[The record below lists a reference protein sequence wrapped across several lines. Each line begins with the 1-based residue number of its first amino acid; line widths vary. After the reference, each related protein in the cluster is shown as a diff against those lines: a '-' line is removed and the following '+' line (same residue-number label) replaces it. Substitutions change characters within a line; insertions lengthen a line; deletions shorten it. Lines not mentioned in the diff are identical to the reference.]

1 MLSISQF
8 QTNRF
13 RSGYHGAPTRENW
26 IPFMSYS
33 DDPDYQPLFKTD
45 NGKVVDAYEG
55 RRYTGRSQGLLDRR
69 ERACLEKLVRKR
81 AAAPGQ
87 TVLDMPCGYGRIAPL
102 LVELGL
108 TPLWGDISFA
118 MAQRVSRRP
127 EAQSGIGQL
136 VGSAEQI
143 PLATNAVDGATCIR
157 LIEHFK
163 LGQSRT
169 DMMRE
174 LGRVVRRWL
183 VVSFYD
189 GASIHGKT
197 KRLACKLRGKKVAVA
212 MQSRASFRAE
222 ADAAGLDV
230 VAFHA
235 PARFVHAHTFALL
248 TPRE

>member
-1 MLSISQF
+1 VSF
-8 QTNRF
+8 
-13 RSGYHGAPTRENW
+13 
-26 IPFMSYS
+26 S
-33 DDPDYQPLFKTD
+33 DDSDHQPLFKAED
-45 NGKVVDAYEG
+45 GRVVDAYEG
-55 RRYTGRSQGLLDRR
+55 RRYTGRAQGFLDRR
-69 ERACLEKLVRKR
+69 ERACLEQLLRKR
-81 AAAPGQ
+81 VAVPGQ

-102 LVELGL
+102 LVGLGL

-118 MAQRVSRRP
+118 MAQRASRRP
-127 EAQSGIGQL
+127 EAQRGVGQL

-157 LIEHFK
+157 LIEHFR

-169 DMMRE
+169 ELMRE

-197 KRLACKLRGKKVAVA
+197 KRLACKLRGKKVNVA

-222 ADAAGLDV
+222 AGASRLDV
-230 VAFHA
+230 VAFYA
-235 PARFVHAHTFALL
+235 PVRFVHAHTFALL
-248 TPRE
+248 TPRD

>member
-1 MLSISQF
+1 
-8 QTNRF
+8 
-13 RSGYHGAPTRENW
+13 
-26 IPFMSYS
+26 MSYI
-33 DDPDYQPLFKTD
+33 DDPDHQPLFKTD
-45 NGKVVDAYEG
+45 SAKVVDAYEG
-55 RRYTGRSQGLLDRR
+55 RRYTGRSQGFLDRR
-69 ERACLEKLVRKR
+69 ERACLEKLVCKR

-108 TPLWGDISFA
+108 IPLWADISFA

-136 VGSAEQI
+136 VGRAEQI

-157 LIEHFK
+157 LIEHFR

-174 LGRVVRRWL
+174 LGRVVRHWL

-212 MQSRASFRAE
+212 MQSRASLRAE

-230 VAFHA
+230 VAFYA

-248 TPRE
+248 TPRD

>member
-1 MLSISQF
+1 
-8 QTNRF
+8 
-13 RSGYHGAPTRENW
+13 
-26 IPFMSYS
+26 MSYI
-33 DDPDYQPLFKTD
+33 DDPDHQPLFKTD
-45 NGKVVDAYEG
+45 SAKVVDAYEG
-55 RRYTGRSQGLLDRR
+55 RRYTGRSQGFLDRR
-69 ERACLEKLVRKR
+69 ERACLEKLVCKR

-102 LVELGL
+102 LVGLGL

-127 EAQSGIGQL
+127 EAQSGVGQL

-157 LIEHFK
+157 LIEHFR

>member
-1 MLSISQF
+1 
-8 QTNRF
+8 
-13 RSGYHGAPTRENW
+13 
-26 IPFMSYS
+26 MSFS
-33 DDPDYQPLFKTD
+33 DDSDHQPLFKTD
-45 NGKVVDAYEG
+45 DGRVAAVYEG
-55 RRYTGRSQGLLDRR
+55 RRYTGRSQGFLDRR
-69 ERACLEKLVRKR
+69 ERACLKTLIRKKV
-81 AAAPGQ
+81 AAPDQ

-102 LVELGL
+102 LVGLGL

-118 MAQRVSRRP
+118 MAQRVSRRV
-127 EAQSGIGQL
+127 EAQSGVGQL
-136 VGSAEQI
+136 VGSVEQI

-157 LIEHFK
+157 LIEHFR
-163 LGQSRT
+163 LGQRRT

-222 ADAAGLDV
+222 AGAAGLDV

-235 PARFVHAHTFALL
+235 PVRFVHAHTFALL

>member
-1 MLSISQF
+1 
-8 QTNRF
+8 
-13 RSGYHGAPTRENW
+13 
-26 IPFMSYS
+26 MSFS
-33 DDPDYQPLFKTD
+33 DDPDHQPLFKAD
-45 NGKVVDAYEG
+45 DGKVVDAYGG
-55 RRYTGRSQGLLDRR
+55 RRYTGHSQGFIDRR
-69 ERACLEKLVRKR
+69 ERACLEQLIRNW

-87 TVLDMPCGYGRIAPL
+87 TVLDMPCGYGRIAPM
-102 LVELGL
+102 LVRSGL
-108 TPLWGDISFA
+108 TPLWGDISLA

-127 EAQSGIGQL
+127 EAKSGVGQL
-136 VGSAEQI
+136 VGNSEQI

-157 LIEHFK
+157 LIEHFR

-169 DMMRE
+169 DVMRE

-197 KRLACKLRGKKVAVA
+197 KRLACKMRGKKVAVA

-230 VAFHA
+230 IAFHA
-235 PARFVHAHTFALL
+235 PVRFVHAHTFALL
-248 TPRE
+248 APRE

>member
-1 MLSISQF
+1 
-8 QTNRF
+8 
-13 RSGYHGAPTRENW
+13 
-26 IPFMSYS
+26 MSYS
-33 DDPDYQPLFKTD
+33 DDPDHQPLFKTD
-45 NGKVVDAYEG
+45 NGSVVDAYEG
-55 RRYTGRSQGLLDRR
+55 RRYTGRSQGFLDRR
-69 ERACLEKLVRKR
+69 ERASLEQLLSKR

-87 TVLDMPCGYGRIAPL
+87 TVLDMPCGYGRIAPI
-102 LVELGL
+102 LVGLGL

-118 MAQRVSRRP
+118 MAKRVSRRP
-127 EAQSGIGQL
+127 EAESGVGQL

-157 LIEHFK
+157 LIEHFR
-163 LGQSRT
+163 LGQRRT
-169 DMMRE
+169 DVMRE

-197 KRLACKLRGKKVAVA
+197 KRLACKLRGKEVAVA

-230 VAFHA
+230 VTFHA

-248 TPRE
+248 APRE